1 MSQAPQ
7 EMEHSANAG
16 RLGYGGVFLL
26 LALVTALEVWLG
38 SVGVLRSVRTALF
51 LVLSLFKAGMVA
63 AYYMHLRTDS
73 RLYAYILIAP
83 AGPVLGFA
91 IIGAVPLRRPP
102 R

>member
-1 MSQAPQ
+1 MSQVPQ
-7 EMEHSANAG
+7 EMEHPAAAG

-38 SVGVLRSVRTALF
+38 SVGVLRSVRTAFF

-63 AYYMHLRTDS
+63 AYYMHLRSDS

-83 AGPVLGFA
+83 AVLLLVFA
-91 IIGAVPLRRPP
+91 LLAAVP
-102 R
+102 

>member
-7 EMEHSANAG
+7 EREHSASSG

-26 LALVTALEVWLG
+26 LALVTALEIWLG
-38 SVGVLRSVRTALF
+38 SVGVLRSVRTAFF

-73 RLYAYILIAP
+73 RLYAYILVAP
-83 AGPVLGFA
+83 AILLFVFS
-91 IIGAVPLRRPP
+91 IIAAVP
-102 R
+102 